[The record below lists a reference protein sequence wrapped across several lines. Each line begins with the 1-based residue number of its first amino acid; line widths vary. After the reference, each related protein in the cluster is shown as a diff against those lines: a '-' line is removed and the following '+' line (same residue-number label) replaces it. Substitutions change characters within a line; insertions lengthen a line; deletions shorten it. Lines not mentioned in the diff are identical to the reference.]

1 VNLDVTEVSQVMRT
15 QVRDALYE
23 AVDEV
28 NELLPPEEQIAKS
41 PETVLFGSTGR
52 LDSLGLINLIVAV
65 EKRVAARF
73 HVSITL
79 ADEKAMSQKHS
90 PFQTMASLIQYVTQ
104 ILETKRNDEA

>member
-1 VNLDVTEVSQVMRT
+1 MQT
-15 QVRDALYE
+15 QISDTLYE

-65 EKRVAARF
+65 EKRVAERYD
-73 HVSITL
+73 VSITL
-79 ADEKAMSQKHS
+79 ADEKAMSQKNS
-90 PFQTMASLIQYVTQ
+90 PFQTMASLVQYVTQ
-104 ILETKRNDEA
+104 ILETKRDDKA